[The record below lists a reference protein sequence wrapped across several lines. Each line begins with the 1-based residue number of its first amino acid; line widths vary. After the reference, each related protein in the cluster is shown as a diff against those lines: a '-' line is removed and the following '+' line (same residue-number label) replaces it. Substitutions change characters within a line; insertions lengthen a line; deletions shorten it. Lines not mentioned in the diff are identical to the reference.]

1 MTERKLALVTG
12 ASSGIGLELAKQ
24 CAEHDFDLIIVADEP
39 EIESAA
45 EAVRAIADVD
55 VQAIRADLAAE
66 DQIERV
72 MESLGDRAV
81 DLLCANAGRGIG
93 KGFVEQDW
101 PEIRDVIDT
110 NITGTIYLTH
120 RVARDMRDRGEGKI
134 LFTGSIAGFIP
145 GTFQAVYN
153 ASKAFIDSF
162 SIALRHELKD
172 SGVTV
177 TVLMPGATE
186 TRFFERADMLDT
198 AVGQAE
204 KDDPADVA
212 EIGLK
217 AALNGDEQVVSGW
230 KNKLQV
236 AASHVTPAGILAEQ
250 HRKMAQP
257 GYGNRATSE
266 RDHTKNTRTLLIS
279 NTVLLGLAGMGM
291 LLAYR
296 NRKRI
301 AEMLS
306 PRLGHR

>member
-1 MTERKLALVTG
+1 MMERKLALVTG

-24 CAEHDFDLIIVADEP
+24 CAEHDFDLVIVADEA

-45 EAVRAIADVD
+45 EAVRAVADVD
-55 VQAIRADLAAE
+55 VQGIRADLAAE

-72 MESLGDRAV
+72 LQSLGGRAV
-81 DLLCANAGRGIG
+81 DLLCANAGRGMG

-120 RVARDMRDRGEGKI
+120 RVARAMRDRGEGRI

-153 ASKAFIDSF
+153 ASKAFINSF

-172 SGVTV
+172 SGVSV

-212 EIGLK
+212 KIGLK
-217 AALNGDEQVVSGW
+217 AALNGDEQVISGW

-236 AASHVTPAGILAEQ
+236 AAAHVTPAGLLAEQ
-250 HRKMAQP
+250 HRKMAEP
-257 GYGNRATSE
+257 GSGNREADGQPHSG
-266 RDHTKNTRTLLIS
+266 NTRTMLIS
-279 NTVLLGLAGMGM
+279 NAVLLGLAGVGM
-291 LLAYR
+291 LLAYQ
-296 NRKRI
+296 NRRKV

-306 PRLGHR
+306 PRFGH